1 MHDNNSTVLIIGG
14 DSYIGKSLAG
24 YLEAQS
30 TCVLSTSRRKNSKFL
45 YLDLASSELEDD
57 LRHLLDHHTI
67 DVAVVLAAITGEGQC
82 VADLEHSEFINV
94 EQTQKILSCLHDK
107 QVFTVFMST
116 SMVFNH
122 LTAFIKPN
130 TIFTAKTT
138 YGRQKAAVEQFIED
152 NALNTAVLRTGKVI
166 GAEFALFDNLLSP
179 ESSAVTLF
187 DDHYAAPISLA
198 YLCKVIH
205 QIIVAKVSG
214 IYQCSGDEDISYA
227 EMAKR
232 IVARLELP
240 VEIRGISATEKGIK
254 PERFGSL
261 QNYCSADFEMNNQ
274 HFTQVIE
281 DYLYSSSS
289 FSQFLNQKD

>member
-1 MHDNNSTVLIIGG
+1 MHDNNSAVLVIGG
-14 DSYIGKSLAG
+14 DSYIGKSLAC
-24 YLEAQS
+24 YLEEQS

-45 YLDLASSELEDD
+45 YLDLASNELEHE
-57 LRHLLDHHTI
+57 LRHLLNSHTI
-67 DVAVVLAAITGEGQC
+67 DAAVVLAAITGEGQC
-82 VADLEHSEFINV
+82 AANQAHSEFINV
-94 EQTQKILSCLHDK
+94 EQTQKILSCLHNK
-107 QVFTVFMST
+107 QVFSVFMST

-122 LTAFIKPN
+122 LTAFIKPD
-130 TIFTAKTT
+130 TIFTAKTI

-152 NALNTAVLRTGKVI
+152 NALNTAVLRAGKVI

-179 ESSAVTLF
+179 ENSTVTLF
-187 DDHYAAPISLA
+187 DDHYAAPISLT

-232 IVARLELP
+232 IVARLDLP
-240 VEIRGISATEKGIK
+240 IKIKGISATEKGVK

-261 QNYCSADFEMNNQ
+261 QNYCSANFEMNNQ

-281 DYLYSSSS
+281 DYLHSSCL